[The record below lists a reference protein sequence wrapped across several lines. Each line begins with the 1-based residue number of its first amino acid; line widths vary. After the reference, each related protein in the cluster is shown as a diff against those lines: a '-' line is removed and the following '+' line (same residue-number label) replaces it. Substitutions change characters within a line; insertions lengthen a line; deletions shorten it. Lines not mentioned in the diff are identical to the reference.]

1 MQRVD
6 RPPIKPN
13 IWSIAVQLHKAFAG
27 IVTRLTRALQL
38 AEEELVWIAAMGFN
52 MIRDRRRNDLAAT
65 LQAEFAERV
74 LAELMLTEP
83 LPVR

>member
-13 IWSIAVQLHKAFAG
+13 IWSIAVQLHKTFAA
-27 IVTRLTRALQL
+27 IVTGLAQALQFP
-38 AEEELVWIAAMGFN
+38 EKELVGVAVMRLDMVN
-52 MIRDRRRNDLAAT
+52 DRRRHDLAAT

-74 LAELMLTEP
+74 FAELM
-83 LPVR
+83 RA